1 MHTLGNKCV
10 TYTPAMEIINS
21 IIIDDNELDRIAI
34 ESYLEKY
41 SFIKLF
47 GSFTN
52 PIECLELIQ
61 QVDIQLIF
69 LDIDMPYL
77 NGLEFL
83 SSLKNPPLCIF
94 ITSYA
99 EYALESYENH
109 AFDFLLKPAKADRLE
124 RSVLRA
130 KEYLEIQS
138 KAKLYDVQFAGDY
151 LTIKESYNLVQL
163 KVSDIIYLEAL
174 KDYTKVI
181 TAAKTYMTLCSLKNF
196 FEKLPGDRFL
206 RIHRSF
212 AVAINQVRK
221 MEQNELLLDNLRL
234 PVGKTFRNDINKAL
248 LNN

>member
-94 ITSYA
+94 ITSYVK
-99 EYALESYENH
+99 ELVS
-109 AFDFLLKPAKADRLE
+109 LLT
-124 RSVLRA
+124 
-130 KEYLEIQS
+130 IQS
-138 KAKLYDVQFAGDY
+138 
-151 LTIKESYNLVQL
+151 
-163 KVSDIIYLEAL
+163 
-174 KDYTKVI
+174 
-181 TAAKTYMTLCSLKNF
+181 
-196 FEKLPGDRFL
+196 
-206 RIHRSF
+206 
-212 AVAINQVRK
+212 
-221 MEQNELLLDNLRL
+221 
-234 PVGKTFRNDINKAL
+234 
-248 LNN
+248 